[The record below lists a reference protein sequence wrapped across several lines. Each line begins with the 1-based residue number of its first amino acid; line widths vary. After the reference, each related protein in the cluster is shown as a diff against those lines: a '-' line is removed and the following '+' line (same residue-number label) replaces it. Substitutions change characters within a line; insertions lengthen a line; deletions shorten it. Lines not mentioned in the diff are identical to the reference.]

1 MFRYSDLTVNDRNPI
16 KRNLQRIRLQHALK
30 PIRDLPEN
38 YSGNILDFGAG
49 DAYLCHQIATLYP
62 QAKITVYEPSSELR
76 AQATENIKDHP
87 NITLLENLDVRNT
100 NKFDF
105 IFCLEVMEHLPQKQ
119 TELALNQLLEVSSN
133 STKIL
138 FGIPNE
144 IYFAAFFKGIFR
156 MTRRYGDVDAT
167 PVNVLKA
174 TLGYP
179 PNLRPESIFSDNL
192 PYIYRHM
199 GFDYRSFLNQIKDDF
214 KILNI
219 YGSPFPYLAK
229 IFNFEIF
236 ILTQK
241 FI

>member
-1 MFRYSDLTVNDRNPI
+1 
-16 KRNLQRIRLQHALK
+16 
-30 PIRDLPEN
+30 
-38 YSGNILDFGAG
+38 
-49 DAYLCHQIATLYP
+49 
-62 QAKITVYEPSSELR
+62 
-76 AQATENIKDHP
+76 
-87 NITLLENLDVRNT
+87 
-100 NKFDF
+100 
-105 IFCLEVMEHLPQKQ
+105 
-119 TELALNQLLEVSSN
+119 
-133 STKIL
+133 
-138 FGIPNE
+138 
-144 IYFAAFFKGIFR
+144 